1 MSQNTTFVT
10 QSASSTPS
18 FERLPWTGLLALAMT
33 GFICILTETIPAGL
47 LLQIGEG
54 LGVSEALAGQL
65 VTLYALGSLLAAIP
79 LTTATR
85 GWRRRPL
92 LLMCILGFLV
102 FNTVTTLSSNYTL
115 TLTARFF
122 AGVSAGVLWGMIAGY
137 ARRMV
142 PESLKGRAMAVAMV
156 GTPLALALGVPAGT
170 LFGALVGWR
179 SVFGIM
185 SLLALILVAW
195 VLWKLPD
202 YPGEA
207 ADKRLP
213 LYKVFN
219 IPGVR
224 PVLFVVLAWV
234 LAHNILYTYI
244 APYLAQVGLTQR
256 VDLVLLIFGVTAF
269 VGIWVIGV
277 LIDEKLRPLVLI
289 SLTAFTLASV
299 ALVISSS
306 QPVVIYLVVAV
317 WGLTFGGAATL
328 LQTAVAEAAGESADV
343 AQSMLVTAWNLAI
356 GGGGVMGG
364 ILIETL
370 GVGSFPWALFILLI
384 LALLVAWRA
393 RENGF
398 PSKRD
403 SPQ

>member
-1 MSQNTTFVT
+1 MTQNTTSAT

-18 FERLPWTGLLALAMT
+18 SEHLPWAGLLALAMT

-47 LLQIGEG
+47 LLQIGDG

-79 LTTATR
+79 LTTMTR

-102 FNTVTTLSSNYTL
+102 FNTVTTFSSNYIL
-115 TLTARFF
+115 TLAARFF

-170 LFGALVGWR
+170 LLGTLVGWR
-179 SVFGIM
+179 SIFGIM
-185 SLLALILVAW
+185 SLLALMLVGW

-207 ADKRLP
+207 PDKQLP
-213 LYKVFN
+213 LYKVFV

-224 PVLFVVLAWV
+224 PILFVVLAWV

-244 APYLAQVGLTQR
+244 APYLTQAGLTQR
-256 VDLVLLIFGVTAF
+256 VDLVLLIFGITALI
-269 VGIWVIGV
+269 GIWFIGI
-277 LIDEKLRPLVLI
+277 LIDRKLRPLLLI
-289 SLTAFTLASV
+289 SLAAF
-299 ALVISSS
+299 ALSSIALGISSS

-364 ILIETL
+364 ILIETF
-370 GVGSFPWALFILLI
+370 GVRSFPWVLFILLI

-393 RENGF
+393 KEYGF
-398 PSKRD
+398 PSRKR
-403 SPQ
+403 

>member
-1 MSQNTTFVT
+1 MSQNKTSAT
-10 QSASSTPS
+10 QNDSVTPS
-18 FERLPWTGLLALAMT
+18 SERLPWAGLLALAMT

-115 TLTARFF
+115 TLVARFF

-142 PESLKGRAMAVAMV
+142 SESLKGRAMAVAMV

-170 LFGALVGWR
+170 LLGALAGWR

-207 ADKRLP
+207 TEKRLP
-213 LYKVFN
+213 LQKVFVTL
-219 IPGVR
+219 GVR

-244 APYLAQVGLTQR
+244 APYLAKAGLTQII
-256 VDLVLLIFGVTAF
+256 DLVLLTFGITAL

-277 LIDEKLRPLVLI
+277 LIDRKLRQLVLM
-289 SLTAFTLASV
+289 SLAAFALASV
-299 ALVISSS
+299 ALGISSS
-306 QPVVIYLVVAV
+306 QPLVIYLVVAV

-328 LQTAVAEAAGESADV
+328 LQTAIAEAAGESSDV

-356 GGGGVMGG
+356 GGGGVIGG

-384 LALLVAWRA
+384 LALLVVWRA
-393 RENGF
+393 REHGF
-398 PSKRD
+398 PSKRH
-403 SPQ
+403 

>member
-1 MSQNTTFVT
+1 MIQNTTSAT

-18 FERLPWTGLLALAMT
+18 SEHLPWAGLLALTMT

-79 LTTATR
+79 LTTVTR

-102 FNTVTTLSSNYTL
+102 FNTVTTLSSNYVL
-115 TLTARFF
+115 TLAARFF

-142 PESLKGRAMAVAMV
+142 PESFKGRAMAVAMV

-170 LFGALVGWR
+170 LLGTLVGWR
-179 SVFGIM
+179 SIFGIM
-185 SLLALILVAW
+185 SLLALMLVAW

-207 ADKRLP
+207 PDKRLP
-213 LYKVFN
+213 LYKVFV

-244 APYLAQVGLTQR
+244 APYLTQAGLTQR
-256 VDLVLLIFGVTAF
+256 VDLVLLIFGITALI
-269 VGIWVIGV
+269 GIWVIGI
-277 LIDEKLRPLVLI
+277 LIDRKLRPLVLN
-289 SLTAFTLASV
+289 SLAAF
-299 ALVISSS
+299 ALSSIALGISSS
-306 QPVVIYLVVAV
+306 QPIVIYLVVAV

-364 ILIETL
+364 ILIETV
-370 GVGSFPWALFILLI
+370 GVRSFPWVLFILLI
-384 LALLVAWRA
+384 LALLVAWHA
-393 RENGF
+393 KEYGF
-398 PSKRD
+398 PSRKR
-403 SPQ
+403 

>member
-1 MSQNTTFVT
+1 MSQYTTSVT
-10 QSASSTPS
+10 QSASSTPAS
-18 FERLPWTGLLALAMT
+18 ERLPWAGLLALAMT

-47 LLQIGEG
+47 LLQIGDG

-115 TLTARFF
+115 TLAARFF
-122 AGVSAGVLWGMIAGY
+122 AGISAGVLWGMIAGY

-142 PESLKGRAMAVAMV
+142 PESFKGRAMAVAMV

-170 LFGALVGWR
+170 LLGALAGWR
-179 SVFGIM
+179 TVFGIM
-185 SLLALILVAW
+185 SLLALMLAAW

-207 ADKRLP
+207 PDKRLP
-213 LYKVFN
+213 LYKVFV

-244 APYLAQVGLTQR
+244 APYLAQAGLTQS
-256 VDLVLLIFGVTAF
+256 VDLVLLNFGMTAL

-277 LIDEKLRPLVLI
+277 LIDRKLRPLVLI
-289 SLTAFTLASV
+289 SLAVFALASI
-299 ALVISSS
+299 ALSISSS

-317 WGLTFGGAATL
+317 WGVTFGGAATL
-328 LQTAVAEAAGESADV
+328 LQTAIAEAAGESADV

-370 GVGSFPWALFILLI
+370 GVGSFPWVLFILLI

-393 RENGF
+393 GEYGF
-398 PSKRD
+398 PSTRR
-403 SPQ
+403 